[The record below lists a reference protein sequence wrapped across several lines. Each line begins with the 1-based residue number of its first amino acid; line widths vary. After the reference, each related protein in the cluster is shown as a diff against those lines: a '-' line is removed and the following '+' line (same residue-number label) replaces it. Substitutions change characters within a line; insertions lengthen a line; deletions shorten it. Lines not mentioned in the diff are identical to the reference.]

1 MNLPPGG
8 GGDSLRPMQ
17 PHIEKSLVL
26 PNVSIQLATVE
37 WAGVEQVGS
46 RYHGYNICQR
56 LSDNHAPLR
65 IGNVKAREAFP
76 RLHSVGFLPPGCAVK
91 LYPVDGPFRVLNCL
105 FDPDHFESVT
115 GIGQKD
121 WDEHTGALVWI
132 RDRRLELLMQEI
144 HAELVQP
151 GYRHEM
157 LVEAAATMILV
168 EMGRYGRRLAE
179 TSGQEAPGQGLA
191 PWQMRRINERLG
203 EALAAGYPTMAELAK
218 LCGIS
223 QSHLMRTFKATT
235 GWPIHKYIAEE
246 RIRAAKAML
255 ADNAITT
262 KEVAAR
268 LGFRSPAYFATA
280 FRRATGLTPS
290 DFRRQSVSG

>member
-1 MNLPPGG
+1 MNLPPGTQ
-8 GGDSLRPMQ
+8 GDSLRPMQ

-26 PNVSIQLATVE
+26 PRVSIQLATVQ
-37 WAGVEQVGS
+37 WAGVEQVGA
-46 RYHGYNICQR
+46 RHYGYNICQR

-105 FDPDHFESVT
+105 FQPEWFESVT

-132 RDRRLELLMQEI
+132 RNRRLEVLMQEI
-144 HAELVQP
+144 HAEMVQP
-151 GYRHEM
+151 GHGHEM
-157 LVEAAATMILV
+157 LIEAAATMILV
-168 EMGRYGRRLAE
+168 EMARYGRRLAE

-191 PWQMRRINERLG
+191 PWQMRRISERLG
-203 EALAAGYPTMAELAK
+203 EALVAGYPTMAELAK

-255 ADNAITT
+255 ADDAITT

-290 DFRRQSVSG
+290 DFRRQALSG